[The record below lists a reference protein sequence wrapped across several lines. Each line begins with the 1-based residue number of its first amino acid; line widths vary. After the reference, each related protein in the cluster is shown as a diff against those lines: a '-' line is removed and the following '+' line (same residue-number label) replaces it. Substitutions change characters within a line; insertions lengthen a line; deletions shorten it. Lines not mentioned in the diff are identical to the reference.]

1 MDKFLEELER
11 IRRQHEADFP
21 HLPFEYSPELVE
33 RIVAYIRGQQQVGQT
48 VLQSSAELRVPL
60 SLLRRWLY
68 HPRRSGGQAGR
79 AGMGGLRPV
88 RVSAEEVVVYDGV
101 PERRF
106 TVRSPA
112 GWKVRDLTLRELTE
126 LFRSLV

>member
-1 MDKFLEELER
+1 MDKFLDELER
-11 IRRQHEADFP
+11 IRRRHEAEFP
-21 HLPFEYSPELVE
+21 HLPIEYSPELVD
-33 RIVAYIRGQQQVGQT
+33 RIVAYIRAQQQKGQT
-48 VLQSSAELRVPL
+48 VLQSSAELRIPL
-60 SLLRRWLY
+60 STLRRWLY
-68 HPRRSGGQAGR
+68 SPRRVGGAQGPR
-79 AGMGGLRPV
+79 MTGSLRPV
-88 RVSAEEVVVYDGV
+88 RVSAEEVVVHDGV

>member
-1 MDKFLEELER
+1 MDKFLDELER
-11 IRRQHEADFP
+11 MRRQHEAEFP
-21 HLPFEYSPELVE
+21 NLPFDYSPKLVE
-33 RIVAYIRGQQQVGQT
+33 RIVSYVRAQQQAGQT
-48 VLQSSAELRVPL
+48 VLSSCVELRIPL

-68 HPRRSGGQAGR
+68 PPRRRGR
-79 AGMGGLRPV
+79 PERMGGLRPV
-88 RVSAEEVVVYDGV
+88 RVSAEEVVVHDGV

-112 GWKVRDLTLRELTE
+112 GWRVKDLTLRELTE